1 MSNTHKDKPRSKPRQ
16 RSRKA
21 DQRGQ
26 KPDQPQ
32 SPKLV
37 QQDEDRIGE
46 MVASTDAL
54 ANGAAAPVEPPSS
67 GAPAPAD
74 SPSIGAVAPADAP
87 PIGVAAPMELP
98 SSGAPAP
105 ADSPSIGAVAPP
117 DNCPI
122 SIQTI
127 ANAYRDY
134 TKKSFQETGS
144 VVEKLM
150 AVRSFDKA
158 IEVQTEFARQAYAN
172 FVVESQKICE
182 LYSRLAKQIIFS
194 SWEGF
199 AAKVT
204 QTGR

>member
-1 MSNTHKDKPRSKPRQ
+1 MAEYLGVWFDSEQRSSTMSTTHKDKPRSKPRQ
-16 RSRKA
+16 RNRKA

-26 KPDQPQ
+26 KPDQQQ

-37 QQDEDRIGE
+37 QRDEDRIGA
-46 MVASTDAL
+46 MVASTHTL
-54 ANGAAAPVEPPSS
+54 PNGAAAPAEPPSR
-67 GAPAPAD
+67 GAPARADVPLIGEVAPAD
-74 SPSIGAVAPADAP
+74 APSIGAVAPAD
-87 PIGVAAPMELP
+87 
-98 SSGAPAP
+98 
-105 ADSPSIGAVAPP
+105 
-117 DNCPI
+117 NCPV

-144 VVEKLM
+144 FVEKLI

-172 FVVESQKICE
+172 FVAESQKICE
-182 LYSRLAKQIIFS
+182 LYSELAKQIIFRP
-194 SWEGF
+194 WEGF
-199 AAKVT
+199 AAKVI

>member
-1 MSNTHKDKPRSKPRQ
+1 MSTTHKDKPRSKPRQ
-16 RSRKA
+16 RNRKA

-26 KPDQPQ
+26 KPDQQQ
-32 SPKLV
+32 STTLV

-46 MVASTDAL
+46 MIASTDAL
-54 ANGAAAPVEPPSS
+54 TNGAAVPVESPSS
-67 GAPAPAD
+67 
-74 SPSIGAVAPADAP
+74 GAVAPA
-87 PIGVAAPMELP
+87 
-98 SSGAPAP
+98 
-105 ADSPSIGAVAPP
+105 

-144 VVEKLM
+144 FVEKLM

-172 FVVESQKICE
+172 FVAESQMICE
-182 LYSRLAKQIIFS
+182 LYSELAKQIIFRP
-194 SWEGF
+194 WEGF

>member
-1 MSNTHKDKPRSKPRQ
+1 MSTTHKDKPRSKPRQ

-26 KPDQPQ
+26 KPDPQQ

-37 QQDEDRIGE
+37 QPDEDRIGA
-46 MVASTDAL
+46 MVASTDTL
-54 ANGAAAPVEPPSS
+54 TNGAAAPVDLPSS
-67 GAPAPAD
+67 ARAP
-74 SPSIGAVAPADAP
+74 VEAP
-87 PIGVAAPMELP
+87 PIGAVT
-98 SSGAPAP
+98 PA
-105 ADSPSIGAVAPP
+105 
-117 DNCPI
+117 DNCPV

-144 VVEKLM
+144 FVEKLM

-172 FVVESQKICE
+172 FVAESQKICE
-182 LYSRLAKQIIFS
+182 LYSELAKQIIFRP
-194 SWEGF
+194 WEGF

>member
-1 MSNTHKDKPRSKPRQ
+1 MSTTHKDKPRSKPRQ

-26 KPDQPQ
+26 KPDQQQ

-37 QQDEDRIGE
+37 QRDEDRIGA
-46 MVASTDAL
+46 MVASTDTL
-54 ANGAAAPVEPPSS
+54 TNGAAAPVERPSS
-67 GAPAPAD
+67 AAPAPAE
-74 SPSIGAVAPADAP
+74 APADAP
-87 PIGVAAPMELP
+87 PIGAAAPVDLP
-98 SSGAPAP
+98 SSERAP
-105 ADSPSIGAVAPP
+105 ADAPSISAVTPA
-117 DNCPI
+117 DNCPV

-144 VVEKLM
+144 FVEKLM

-172 FVVESQKICE
+172 FVAESQKICE
-182 LYSRLAKQIIFS
+182 LYCELAKQIRP
-194 SWEGF
+194 WEGF

-204 QTGR
+204 QAGR

>member
-26 KPDQPQ
+26 KPDQQQ

-37 QQDEDRIGE
+37 QQDEDRIGAI
-46 MVASTDAL
+46 VASTDAL
-54 ANGAAAPVEPPSS
+54 TNGAAAPAEPPSS

-74 SPSIGAVAPADAP
+74 SPSIGAVTPA
-87 PIGVAAPMELP
+87 
-98 SSGAPAP
+98 
-105 ADSPSIGAVAPP
+105 
-117 DNCPI
+117 DNCPT

-144 VVEKLM
+144 FVEKLM

-158 IEVQTEFARQAYAN
+158 IEVQSEFATQAYAN
-172 FVVESQKICE
+172 FVAESQKICE
-182 LYSRLAKQIIFS
+182 LYSGLAKQIIFRP
-194 SWEGF
+194 WEGF
-199 AAKVT
+199 AAKVA

>member
-1 MSNTHKDKPRSKPRQ
+1 MSTHKDKPRGKPRQ
-16 RSRKA
+16 RSPKA

-26 KPDQPQ
+26 KPDQQQ
-32 SPKLV
+32 SPEPV
-37 QQDEDRIGE
+37 QRDEDRIGE
-46 MVASTDAL
+46 MVASTDTL
-54 ANGAAAPVEPPSS
+54 TNGAAAPVELPSSGTPAPADVPLIGEVAPAIGAAAPVEPAS

-74 SPSIGAVAPADAP
+74 APSIGAVAP
-87 PIGVAAPMELP
+87 V
-98 SSGAPAP
+98 
-105 ADSPSIGAVAPP
+105 

-122 SIQTI
+122 SIQAI

-144 VVEKLM
+144 FVEKLM

-172 FVVESQKICE
+172 FVTESQKICE
-182 LYSRLAKQIIFS
+182 LYSELAKQIIFRP
-194 SWEGF
+194 WEGF

>member
-1 MSNTHKDKPRSKPRQ
+1 MSTTHKDKPPSKSRQ
-16 RSRKA
+16 RSRKT

-26 KPDQPQ
+26 KPDQQQ
-32 SPKLV
+32 SPKFV
-37 QQDEDRIGE
+37 QRDEDRIGA
-46 MVASTDAL
+46 MVASTDTL
-54 ANGAAAPVEPPSS
+54 TNGAAAPVEPPSS

-74 SPSIGAVAPADAP
+74 VPLIGEIALADDPPIGAAAPVDPPSSERALANAPSIGAFTPA
-87 PIGVAAPMELP
+87 
-98 SSGAPAP
+98 
-105 ADSPSIGAVAPP
+105 
-117 DNCPI
+117 DNCPV

-127 ANAYRDY
+127 ANVYTDY

-144 VVEKLM
+144 FVEKLM

-172 FVVESQKICE
+172 FVAKSQKICE
-182 LYSRLAKQIIFS
+182 LYGELAKQIIFRP
-194 SWEGF
+194 WEAF